1 MSVAEWWRR
10 GVIYQVYPRS
20 FADADGDGIGDLAG
34 ILERLDHLRGTP
46 ESLGVDAIWISPI
59 YPSPLADF
67 GYDVRDYTDI
77 DPTFGNLATFDR
89 LVAAAHRRGLRILL
103 DVVPCHTSS
112 EHPWF
117 VASRSSRDD
126 PRRDWYHWADAA
138 PDGGPPNNW
147 LSVFGGPAWTL
158 DERTG
163 QYYLHSF
170 YPEQP
175 DLNWRNPSLAGAF
188 GDILRFWRAHGVD
201 GFRIDAIDRAVKDP
215 LLRDNPPAAG
225 VFVPRLPERMRH
237 ELRLWNKDRPEV
249 LEVVRSLRQAAASVG
264 EEPPLLIGESYIP
277 IERMARY
284 LGDRPGDA
292 FDLVFD
298 FDFLFAGWDAP
309 RLRASIE
316 SAEALLP
323 DHGWP
328 CRALS
333 SHDVSR
339 HATRFGPDAA
349 RAAAVLLLASRGT
362 PVLYMGEEIGMA
374 DVAPPARADLDRS
387 GRDGARSPMHWDPT
401 PGGGFS
407 TGAPWLPLG
416 DTRACNV
423 ADQRDDPR
431 SLLAL
436 YRRLVA
442 LRHESEAIGL
452 GDQRQVDL
460 PADAPAIAFT
470 RTASADHRLVV
481 VNTGPAPVTLAL
493 QAAARGRLPA
503 SARVDLSTTD
513 REGADVRLAAL
524 PLGPHEAIVARIA
537 P

>member
-1 MSVAEWWRR
+1 MSEWWRR

-34 ILERLDHLRGTP
+34 ILERLDHLRGAP
-46 ESLGVDAIWISPI
+46 GSLGVDAIWISPI
-59 YPSPLADF
+59 YPSPLADY
-67 GYDVRDYTDI
+67 GYDVSDYTDV
-77 DPTFGNLATFDR
+77 DPTFGDLAAFDR
-89 LVAAAHRRGLRILL
+89 LVAAAHERGLRVLL

-117 VASRSSRDD
+117 AAARSSCDD
-126 PRRDWYHWADAA
+126 PQREWYVWADAA

-158 DERTG
+158 DDRSG

-175 DLNWRNPSLAGAF
+175 DLNWRNPALAEAF
-188 GDILRFWRAHGVD
+188 GEILRFWRARGID

-225 VFVPRLPERMRH
+225 VFVPRLPERMQH

-249 LEVVRSLRQAAASVG
+249 LEVVRSLRRAAASAG
-264 EEPPLLIGESYIP
+264 DGAPLLIGESYIP
-277 IERMARY
+277 VERMARY
-284 LGDRPGDA
+284 LGDRRGDA

-323 DHGWP
+323 AHGWP

-339 HATRFGPDAA
+339 HATRFGADAA

-362 PVLYMGEEIGMA
+362 PMLYMGEEIGMA
-374 DVAPPARADLDRS
+374 DVAPPAMRDLDRS
-387 GRDGARSPMHWDPT
+387 GRDASRSPMHWDAS

-407 TGAPWLPLG
+407 TGRPWLPVG

-423 ADQRDDPR
+423 ADQRDDPD
-431 SLLAL
+431 SLLSL
-436 YRRLVA
+436 YRRLIA
-442 LRHESEAIGL
+442 LRHESAAIGL
-452 GDQRQVDL
+452 GEQRQIDL
-460 PADAPAIAFT
+460 AADSPALALVRNAE
-470 RTASADHRLVV
+470 ADRRLVA
-481 VNTGPAPVTLAL
+481 VNVGAERVTLDL
-493 QAAARGRLPA
+493 VAAARGHLPA
-503 SARVDLSTTD
+503 TGSLDLSTAERDAETL
-513 REGADVRLAAL
+513 ELSRLE
-524 PLGPHEAIVARIA
+524 LGPHEALIARL
-537 P
+537 